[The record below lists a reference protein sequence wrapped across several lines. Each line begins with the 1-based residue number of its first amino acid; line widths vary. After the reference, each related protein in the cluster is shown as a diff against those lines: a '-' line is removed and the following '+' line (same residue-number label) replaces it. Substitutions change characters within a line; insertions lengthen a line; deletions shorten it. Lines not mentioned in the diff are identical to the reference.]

1 MPASDPGVLNDAAP
15 YAAPPVA
22 HASDAPSTGA
32 PDRVDRLS
40 RDVFGFAALRPGQRE
55 AIDALLAGRDTLAVL
70 PTGSGKS
77 AIYQI
82 AAMLIDGP
90 CVIVSP
96 LIALQRDQVAAI
108 SELGIAGVA
117 AANSHIGAG
126 ARRAAFEGLKD
137 GAVKFLFIAPEQL
150 ATPEVVRDIA
160 EAGPTLF
167 VVDEAHCVSAWGH
180 DFRPDYL
187 RLGGVMEALG
197 HPTVLA
203 LTATASPPVRD
214 ELVGRLGM
222 REPAVVVRGFDRPN
236 IWLDVETFTSE
247 EAKREALVLRA
258 AGELKPGIVYAATRK
273 RAEELTALISEIGLS
288 AGCYHAGMKAGERRQ
303 VQDAFVED
311 RLDVVVAT
319 TAFGMGIDKPNVR
332 FVLHYDVPDS
342 LDSYYQEVGRA
353 GRDGLR
359 SEAVLYYRQ
368 EDLGLRRFFAAGSVA
383 VPPLRRVAQLLEAV
397 SHGPVDLRELRTVAK
412 LSSSRLSAV
421 LGQLTHAGF
430 VRVDPTGS
438 LELLPDRPSVEVV
451 LELAQR
457 EAESRKTLDQSR
469 VDMIRAYAE
478 SQGCRGRL
486 LLSYFGEQTDTACG
500 HCDCCTAG
508 AEVEVADGPYPVNAR
523 VAHREWGAGQI
534 LRYEEDKVVVLF
546 DTVGYKTLSVRAV
559 VERGLLQA
567 G

>member
-1 MPASDPGVLNDAAP
+1 MPAVTRAAHPDSLHAVEDGPGAA
-15 YAAPPVA
+15 
-22 HASDAPSTGA
+22 G
-32 PDRVDRLS
+32 PDRVDHIA
-40 RDVFGFAALRPGQRE
+40 RDVFGFSSLRAGQRP
-55 AIDALLAGRDTLAVL
+55 AIEALLAGRDTLAVL

-82 AAMLIDGP
+82 AALLIEGP

-108 SELGIAGVA
+108 KELNGPGVA
-117 AANSHIGAG
+117 AANSHVGVA
-126 ARRAAFEGLKD
+126 ARREAFEGLKT
-137 GAVKFLFIAPEQL
+137 GAVKFLFVAPEQL

-160 EAGPTLF
+160 EARPTLF

-187 RLGGVMEALG
+187 RLGGVIEALG

-214 ELVGRLGM
+214 ELTLRLGM
-222 REPAVVVRGFDRPN
+222 NDPAVVVRGFDRPN

-273 RAEELTALISEIGLS
+273 RAEELTELISEIGLS
-288 AGCYHAGMKAGERRQ
+288 AGCYHAGMKAAERRQ

-383 VPPLRRVAQLLEAV
+383 VPPLTRVAEILEAAAEG
-397 SHGPVDLRELRTVAK
+397 HTVDLRELRTV
-412 LSSSRLSAV
+412 SRVSPSRLSAV

-438 LELLPDRPSVEVV
+438 LELLPDRPSVAEVV
-451 LELAQR
+451 KRAQA
-457 EAESRKTLDQSR
+457 EAEVRKTLDQSR

-486 LLSYFGEQTDTACG
+486 LLSYFGEQNDDQCG
-500 HCDCCTAG
+500 HCDRCTAG
-508 AEVEVADGPYPVNAR
+508 VEVAVAEGPYPVNAR
-523 VAHREWGAGQI
+523 VAHAEWGSGQI

-546 DTVGYKTLSVRAV
+546 DTVGYKTLSVPAV
-559 VERGLLQA
+559 IERGLLQA

>member
-1 MPASDPGVLNDAAP
+1 MPALDPGV
-15 YAAPPVA
+15 VA
-22 HASDAPSTGA
+22 V
-32 PDRVDRLS
+32 PDDTAELTYDDPVDRLAGE
-40 RDVFGFAALRPGQRE
+40 VFGFTTLRPGQRE
-55 AIDALLAGRDTLAVL
+55 AIDALRSGRDTLAVL

-82 AAMLIDGP
+82 AAMLVDGP
-90 CVIVSP
+90 CVVVSP

-108 SELGIAGVA
+108 RELNGPGVA
-117 AANSHIGAG
+117 AANSHVGVT
-126 ARRAAFEGLKD
+126 ARRDAFAGLKD
-137 GAVKFLFIAPEQL
+137 GRVKFLFVAPEQL
-150 ATPEVVRDIA
+150 ATPEVVRDISA
-160 EAGPTLF
+160 AQPTLF

-187 RLGGVMEALG
+187 RLGGVIEALG
-197 HPTVLA
+197 HPLVLA

-222 REPAVVVRGFDRPN
+222 RDPAVVVRGFDRPN

-273 RAEELTALISEIGLS
+273 RAEELTQLISEIGLH

-303 VQDAFVED
+303 VQDDFVSD

-368 EDLGLRRFFAAGSVA
+368 EDLGLRRFFAAGAVA
-383 VPPLRRVAQLLEAV
+383 VAPLRRVAELLEAADART
-397 SHGPVDLRELRTVAK
+397 VDLRELRTVAR

-430 VRVDPTGS
+430 VRVDPAGS
-438 LELLPDRPSVEVV
+438 LELLPDRPSVERV
-451 LELAQR
+451 LEMAAA
-457 EAESRKTLDQSR
+457 EAETRKTLDQSR
-469 VDMIRAYAE
+469 VDMIRSYAE
-478 SQGCRGRL
+478 SHGCRGRL
-486 LLSYFGEQTDTACG
+486 LLSYFGEQVAAPCG
-500 HCDCCTAG
+500 HCDRCTAG
-508 AEVEVADGPYPVNAR
+508 VDVEASDGPFPLNTR
-523 VAHREWGAGQI
+523 VQHAGWGAGQI
-534 LRYEEDKVVVLF
+534 LRYEDDKVVVLF
-546 DTVGYKTLSVRAV
+546 DSVGYKTLSVRAV
-559 VERGLLQA
+559 VERGLLHV
-567 G
+567 

>member
-1 MPASDPGVLNDAAP
+1 MPAAASGAVTAAAP
-15 YAAPPVA
+15 SGVPK
-22 HASDAPSTGA
+22 DARA
-32 PDRVDRLS
+32 VVDVRDRVDRLA
-40 RDVFGFAALRPGQRE
+40 RDVFGFAALRPGQRP
-55 AIDALLAGRDTLAVL
+55 AIEALLSGRDTLAVL

-82 AAMLIDGP
+82 AAMLIEGP

-108 SELGIAGVA
+108 RELKIAGVA
-117 AANSHIGAG
+117 AANSHVGIT
-126 ARRAAFEGLKD
+126 ARREAFEGLKT
-137 GAVKFLFIAPEQL
+137 GAVKFLFVAPEQL

-160 EAGPTLF
+160 QAGPTLF

-187 RLGGVMEALG
+187 RLGSVVEALG

-214 ELVGRLGM
+214 ELVARLGM
-222 REPAVVVRGFDRPN
+222 RDAAVVVRGFDRPN

-273 RAEELTALISEIGLS
+273 RAEELADLIAEIGLS
-288 AGCYHAGMKAGERRQ
+288 AACYHAGMKAGERRQ

-368 EDLGLRRFFAAGSVA
+368 EDLGLRRFFAANAVA
-383 VPPLRRVAQLLEAV
+383 VTPLTRVARLLEAV
-397 SHGPVDLRELRTVAK
+397 SDGPVETAELRSVAK

-438 LELLPDRPSVEVV
+438 LELLPDRPSVEDVV
-451 LELAQR
+451 RLALR
-457 EAESRKTLDQSR
+457 ESEVRKTLDQSR
-469 VDMIRAYAE
+469 VDMIRSYAE
-478 SQGCRGRL
+478 SQACRGRL
-486 LLSYFGEQTDTACG
+486 LLSYFGEQTTEACG
-500 HCDCCTAG
+500 HCDRCTAG
-508 AEVEVADGPYPVNAR
+508 VAFEISEGPFPVNAR
-523 VAHREWGAGQI
+523 VTHTEWGSGQI
-534 LRYEEDKVVVLF
+534 LRYEDDKVVVLF
-546 DTVGYKTLSVRAV
+546 DAVGYKTLSVRAV
-559 VERGLLQA
+559 VERNILRA

>member
-1 MPASDPGVLNDAAP
+1 VPDTPAS
-15 YAAPPVA
+15 APPSRA
-22 HASDAPSTGA
+22 D
-32 PDRVDRLS
+32 VDRLAAE
-40 RDVFGFAALRPGQRE
+40 VFGFTALRPGQRS
-55 AIDALLAGRDTLAVL
+55 ALDAVLAGRDTLAVL

-82 AAMLIDGP
+82 AALLLDGP
-90 CVIVSP
+90 TVVVSP

-108 SELGIAGVA
+108 RELDVAGVA
-117 AANSHIGAG
+117 AANSHVGVV
-126 ARRAAFEGLKD
+126 ARRNAFAGLID
-137 GAVKFLFIAPEQL
+137 GTVEFLFVAPEQL

-160 EAGPTLF
+160 AAKPSLF

-187 RLGGVMEALG
+187 RLGGVIEALG

-214 ELVGRLGM
+214 ELVSRLGM
-222 REPAVVVRGFDRPN
+222 RDPAVVVRGFDRPN

-273 RAEELTALISEIGLS
+273 RAESLAEAISEIGLS
-288 AGCYHAGMKAGERRQ
+288 AGAYHAGMKASERRE

-368 EDLGLRRFFAAGSVA
+368 EDLGLRRFFAAGTVA
-383 VPPLRRVAQLLEAV
+383 VDPLTRVARLLEAAAD
-397 SHGPVDLRELRTVAK
+397 GPVDLRELRTVARVAT
-412 LSSSRLSAV
+412 SRLSAV

-438 LELLPDRPSVEVV
+438 LELLPDRPSVEEVV
-451 LELAQR
+451 AMALR
-457 EAESRKTLDQSR
+457 EADTRKTLDQSR

-478 SQGCRGRL
+478 SAGCRGRL
-486 LLSYFGEQTDTACG
+486 LLSYFGEQSGDACG
-500 HCDCCTAG
+500 HCDRCTAG
-508 AEVEVADGPYPVNAR
+508 VSVEVTEGPFALNSR
-523 VAHREWGAGQI
+523 VAHAEWGDGQV
-534 LRYEEDKVVVLF
+534 LRYEDDKVVVLF
-546 DTVGYKTLSVRAV
+546 DSVGYKTLSVRAV

>member
-1 MPASDPGVLNDAAP
+1 VPASRLP
-15 YAAPPVA
+15 
-22 HASDAPSTGA
+22 SD
-32 PDRVDRLS
+32 VDDLVRE
-40 RDVFGFAALRPGQRE
+40 VFGFPSLRPGQRS
-55 AIDALLAGRDTLAVL
+55 AIESVLAGRDTLAVL

-77 AIYQI
+77 AIYQV
-82 AAMLIDGP
+82 AGLLTDGP
-90 CVIVSP
+90 TVIVSP

-108 SELGIAGVA
+108 RELGVAGVA
-117 AANSHIGAG
+117 AANSHVGVV
-126 ARRAAFEGLKD
+126 ARREAFGGLID
-137 GAVKFLFIAPEQL
+137 GTVEFLFVAPEQL

-160 EAGPTLF
+160 AAKPSLF

-187 RLGGVMEALG
+187 RLGGVIEALG

-203 LTATASPPVRD
+203 LTATASPPVRE

-222 REPAVVVRGFDRPN
+222 NDPAVVVRGFDRPN

-247 EAKREALVLRA
+247 EAKREALILRA

-273 RAEELTALISEIGLS
+273 RAEELAAAIAEIGLT
-288 AGCYHAGMKAGERRQ
+288 AGAYHAGMNATQRRQ

-383 VPPLRRVAQLLEAV
+383 VDPLTRVARLLEAV
-397 SHGPVDLRELRTVAK
+397 DHGPIDLGELRKVAR

-421 LGQLTHAGF
+421 LGQLTHGGF

-438 LELLPDRPSVEVV
+438 LELLPDRPTVEEVV
-451 LELAQR
+451 AAAER
-457 EAESRKTLDQSR
+457 EAETRKTLDQSR

-478 SQGCRGRL
+478 SAGCRGRL
-486 LLSYFGEQTDTACG
+486 LLSYFGEQTDESCG
-500 HCDCCTAG
+500 HCDRCTAG
-508 AEVEVADGPYPVNAR
+508 VDVDVFSGPYPVNTR
-523 VAHREWGAGQI
+523 VAHAEWGSGQV

-559 VERGLLQA
+559 VERNLLQA
-567 G
+567 C

>member
-1 MPASDPGVLNDAAP
+1 VPAAAEPSIALPPLTRAPLPGD
-15 YAAPPVA
+15 
-22 HASDAPSTGA
+22 
-32 PDRVDRLS
+32 VDELARQ
-40 RDVFGFAALRPGQRE
+40 VFGFGSLRPGQRPAIE
-55 AIDALLAGRDTLAVL
+55 AVLAGRDTLAVL

-82 AAMLIDGP
+82 AALLLDGP
-90 CVIVSP
+90 TVVVSP

-108 SELGIAGVA
+108 RELDVAGVA
-117 AANSHIGAG
+117 AANSHVSAG
-126 ARRAAFEGLKD
+126 ARRAAFEGLIA
-137 GAVKFLFIAPEQL
+137 GSVEFLFVAPEQL

-160 EAGPTLF
+160 AAKPSLF

-187 RLGGVMEALG
+187 RLGGVIEALG

-214 ELVGRLGM
+214 ELVARLGM
-222 REPAVVVRGFDRPN
+222 SDPAVVVRGFDRPN
-236 IWLDVETFTSE
+236 VWLDVETFTSE

-258 AGELKPGIVYAATRK
+258 AGELKPGIVYAATRR
-273 RAEELTALISEIGLS
+273 RAEELTAAIAEIGLS
-288 AGCYHAGMKAGERRQ
+288 AGCYHAGMKAAERRE
-303 VQDAFVED
+303 VQDGFLDD

-359 SEAVLYYRQ
+359 SEAVLFYRQ
-368 EDLGLRRFFAAGSVA
+368 EDLGLRRFFAAGTVA
-383 VPPLRRVAQLLEAV
+383 VDPLTRVARLLDAV
-397 SHGPVDLRELRTVAK
+397 ADGPVDLRELRTATR
-412 LSSSRLSAV
+412 LATSRLSAV

-438 LELLPDRPSVEVV
+438 LELLPDRPSIDEVV
-451 LELAQR
+451 AMAQR
-457 EAESRKTLDQSR
+457 EAETRKTLDQSR

-486 LLSYFGEQTDTACG
+486 LLSYFGEQSDNACG
-500 HCDCCTAG
+500 HCDRCTAG
-508 AEVEVADGPYPVNAR
+508 VVVATSDGPFAVNAR
-523 VAHREWGAGQI
+523 VAHATWGSGQV
-534 LRYEEDKVVVLF
+534 LRYEDDKVVVLF
-546 DTVGYKTLSVRAV
+546 DSVGYKTLSVAAV
-559 VERGLLQA
+559 VQRGLLETA
-567 G
+567 

>member
-1 MPASDPGVLNDAAP
+1 MPAAAAGALTTAAP
-15 YAAPPVA
+15 SGVPSV
-22 HASDAPSTGA
+22 DAPLDA
-32 PDRVDRLS
+32 VDRLA
-40 RDVFGFAALRPGQRE
+40 RGVFRFAELRPGQRP
-55 AIDALLAGRDTLAVL
+55 AIDAILAGRDTLAVL

-82 AAMLIDGP
+82 AAMLLDGP
-90 CVIVSP
+90 CVVVSP

-108 SELGIAGVA
+108 RELELAGVA
-117 AANSHIGAG
+117 AANSHVGIT
-126 ARRAAFEGLKD
+126 ARRDAFEGLKD
-137 GAVKFLFIAPEQL
+137 GRVKFLFVAPEQL

-160 EAGPTLF
+160 IAKPTLF

-187 RLGGVMEALG
+187 RLGGVIEALG

-214 ELVGRLGM
+214 ELVSRLGM
-222 REPAVVVRGFDRPN
+222 HDPAVVVRGFDRPN
-236 IWLDVETFTSE
+236 IWLDVENFTSE

-273 RAEELTALISEIGLS
+273 RAEELTQLIAEIGLS
-288 AGCYHAGMKAGERRQ
+288 AGCYHAGMKAAERRK
-303 VQDAFVED
+303 VQDAFVQD

-342 LDSYYQEVGRA
+342 LDSYYQEIGRA

-368 EDLGLRRFFAAGSVA
+368 EDLGLRRFFAANAVA
-383 VPPLRRVAQLLEAV
+383 VGPLTRVARLLEAAAD
-397 SHGPVDLRELRTVAK
+397 GPVELAELRTVSR
-412 LSSSRLSAV
+412 LSASRLSAV

-438 LELLPDRPSVEVV
+438 LELLPDHPTVDEVV
-451 LELAQR
+451 EFAQR
-457 EAESRKTLDQSR
+457 EAEMRKTLDQSR
-469 VDMIRAYAE
+469 VDMIRSYAE
-478 SQGCRGRL
+478 SHACRGRL
-486 LLSYFGEQTDTACG
+486 LLSYFGEQTSEACG
-500 HCDCCTAG
+500 HCDRCTAG
-508 AEVEVADGPYPVNAR
+508 VAVAITEGPFPVNTR
-523 VAHREWGAGQI
+523 VAHREWGTGQI
-534 LRYEEDKVVVLF
+534 LRYEDDKVVVLF
-546 DTVGYKTLSVRAV
+546 DAVGYKTLSVRAV
-559 VERGLLQA
+559 VERNLLQA

>member
-1 MPASDPGVLNDAAP
+1 VPATAP
-15 YAAPPVA
+15 AVRDVDSVA
-22 HASDAPSTGA
+22 
-32 PDRVDRLS
+32 
-40 RDVFGFAALRPGQRE
+40 RDVFGFDALRPGQRS
-55 AIDALLAGRDTLAVL
+55 AIDAVVSGRDTLAVL

-82 AAMLIDGP
+82 AAMLIEGP
-90 CVIVSP
+90 CVVVSP
-96 LIALQRDQVAAI
+96 LIALQRDQVAA
-108 SELGIAGVA
+108 LRQLPVGGVA
-117 AANSHIGAG
+117 AANSHTGVV
-126 ARRAAFEGLKD
+126 ARREAFAGLID
-137 GAVKFLFIAPEQL
+137 GSVKFLFVAPEQL

-160 EAGPTLF
+160 AAGPTLF

-187 RLGGVMEALG
+187 RLGGVIEALG

-214 ELVGRLGM
+214 ELTDRLGM
-222 REPAVVVRGFDRPN
+222 KDPAVVVRGFDRPN
-236 IWLDVETFTSE
+236 IWLDVETFTSD
-247 EAKREALVLRA
+247 EAKREALILRA

-273 RAEELTALISEIGLS
+273 RAEELAEAISEIGLS
-288 AGCYHAGMKAGERRQ
+288 AGCYHAGMKAADRRR

-368 EDLGLRRFFAAGSVA
+368 EDLGLRRFFAAGAVA
-383 VPPLRRVAQLLEAV
+383 VEPLTRVANLLEAASSDGAALRVDLTELRRVGRV
-397 SHGPVDLRELRTVAK
+397 
-412 LSSSRLSAV
+412 SSSRLSAI

-438 LELLPDRPSVEVV
+438 LELLPDRPSVECVV
-451 LELAQR
+451 ELALR
-457 EAESRKTLDQSR
+457 EADMRKTLDQSR

-486 LLSYFGEQTDTACG
+486 LLSYFGEQSDDACG
-500 HCDCCTAG
+500 HCDRCTAG
-508 AEVEVADGPYPVNAR
+508 VDVEAFDGPFAVNSR
-523 VAHREWGAGQI
+523 VAHADWGHGQV
-534 LRYEEDKVVVLF
+534 LRYEEDKVVILF
-546 DTVGYKTLSVRAV
+546 DTVGYKTLSVRAI
-559 VERGLLQA
+559 VERNLLEA
-567 G
+567 C

>member
-1 MPASDPGVLNDAAP
+1 VPATAP
-15 YAAPPVA
+15 AVRDLDSVA
-22 HASDAPSTGA
+22 
-32 PDRVDRLS
+32 
-40 RDVFGFAALRPGQRE
+40 RDVFGFDALRPGQRS
-55 AIDALLAGRDTLAVL
+55 AIDAVLAGRDTLAVL

-82 AAMLIDGP
+82 AATMLDGP
-90 CVIVSP
+90 CVVVSP
-96 LIALQRDQVAAI
+96 LIALQRDQVAAL
-108 SELGIAGVA
+108 SERPVGGVA
-117 AANSHIGAG
+117 AANSHTGVV
-126 ARRAAFEGLKD
+126 ARREAFAGLID
-137 GAVKFLFIAPEQL
+137 GSVKFLFIAPEQL

-160 EAGPTLF
+160 TAKPTLF

-187 RLGGVMEALG
+187 RLGGVIEALG

-214 ELVGRLGM
+214 ELTVRLGM
-222 REPAVVVRGFDRPN
+222 RDPAVVVRGFDRPN
-236 IWLDVETFTSE
+236 IWLDVETFTSD
-247 EAKREALVLRA
+247 EAKREALILRA

-273 RAEELTALISEIGLS
+273 RAEELAQAISEIGLS
-288 AGCYHAGMKAGERRQ
+288 AGCYHAGMKAAERRE

-383 VPPLRRVAQLLEAV
+383 VEPLTRVARLLEAA
-397 SHGPVDLRELRTVAK
+397 SGESGERLRVDLTELRKVGRV
-412 LSSSRLSAV
+412 SSSRLSAI

-438 LELLPDRPSVEVV
+438 LDLLPDRPTVEEVV
-451 LELAQR
+451 ASALR
-457 EAESRKTLDQSR
+457 EADMRKQLDSSR

-486 LLSYFGEQTDTACG
+486 LLSYFGEQTQESCG
-500 HCDCCTAG
+500 HCDRCTAG
-508 AEVEVADGPYPVNAR
+508 VDVESFEGPFPVNAR
-523 VAHREWGAGQI
+523 VAHAGWGHGQV
-534 LRYEEDKVVVLF
+534 LRYEEDKVVILF
-546 DTVGYKTLSVRAV
+546 DTVGYKTLSVRAI
-559 VERGLLQA
+559 VERNLLQA
-567 G
+567 C

>member
-1 MPASDPGVLNDAAP
+1 MPATTLPDLAQV
-15 YAAPPVA
+15 
-22 HASDAPSTGA
+22 
-32 PDRVDRLS
+32 DRVAA
-40 RDVFGFAALRPGQRE
+40 DVFGFDSLRPGQRQ
-55 AIDALLAGRDTLAVL
+55 AIDAVVSGRDTLAVL

-82 AAMLIDGP
+82 AAMLLEGA
-90 CVIVSP
+90 CVVVSP
-96 LIALQRDQVAAI
+96 LIALQRDQVA
-108 SELGIAGVA
+108 SLRELPVGGVA
-117 AANSHIGAG
+117 AANSHTGVV
-126 ARRAAFEGLKD
+126 ARREAFQGLID
-137 GAVKFLFIAPEQL
+137 GSVKFLFVAPEQL

-160 EAGPTLF
+160 LARPSLF

-187 RLGGVMEALG
+187 RLGGVIEALG

-222 REPAVVVRGFDRPN
+222 RDPAVVVRGFDRPN
-236 IWLDVETFTSE
+236 IWLDVETFTSD
-247 EAKREALVLRA
+247 EAKREALILRA

-273 RAEELTALISEIGLS
+273 RAEELAEAISEIGLS
-288 AGCYHAGMKAGERRQ
+288 AGCYHAGMKAAERRR
-303 VQDAFVED
+303 VQDDFVED

-383 VPPLRRVAQLLEAV
+383 VEPLTRVARLLEAA
-397 SHGPVDLRELRTVAK
+397 SGNELANLRVDLTELRKVGRV
-412 LSSSRLSAV
+412 SSSRLSAI

-438 LELLPDRPSVEVV
+438 LELLPDRPTVDEVV
-451 LELAQR
+451 AHAQR
-457 EAESRKTLDQSR
+457 EAETRKTLDQSR

-486 LLSYFGEQTDTACG
+486 LLSYFGEQSDDACG
-500 HCDCCTAG
+500 HCDRCTAG
-508 AEVEVADGPYPVNAR
+508 VEVETSDGPYPVNTR
-523 VAHREWGAGQI
+523 VAHAEWGSGQV
-534 LRYEEDKVVVLF
+534 LRYEEDKVVILF
-546 DTVGYKTLSVRAV
+546 DTVGYKTLSVPAI
-559 VERGLLQA
+559 VERGLLKA
-567 G
+567 C

>member
-1 MPASDPGVLNDAAP
+1 MPATAP
-15 YAAPPVA
+15 AVRDVDSVA
-22 HASDAPSTGA
+22 
-32 PDRVDRLS
+32 
-40 RDVFGFAALRPGQRE
+40 RDVFGFDALRPGQRS
-55 AIDALLAGRDTLAVL
+55 AIDAVLNGRDTLAVL

-82 AAMLIDGP
+82 AATLVDGP
-90 CVIVSP
+90 CVVVSP
-96 LIALQRDQVAAI
+96 LIALQRDQVAALRQI
-108 SELGIAGVA
+108 PVGGVA
-117 AANSHIGAG
+117 AANSHTGVV
-126 ARRAAFEGLKD
+126 ARREAFAGLID
-137 GAVKFLFIAPEQL
+137 GSVKFLFIAPEQL

-160 EAGPTLF
+160 TAGPTLF

-187 RLGGVMEALG
+187 RLGGVIEALG

-214 ELVGRLGM
+214 ELVLRLGM
-222 REPAVVVRGFDRPN
+222 RDPAVVVRGFDRPN
-236 IWLDVETFTSE
+236 IWLDVETFTSD
-247 EAKREALVLRA
+247 EAKREALILRA

-273 RAEELTALISEIGLS
+273 RAEELAEAISEIGLS
-288 AGCYHAGMKAGERRQ
+288 AGCYHAGMKAAERRQ
-303 VQDAFVED
+303 VQDAFLDD

-383 VPPLRRVAQLLEAV
+383 VEPLTRVARLLEAAAAGD
-397 SHGPVDLRELRTVAK
+397 SEVDLRVDLVELRKVGRV
-412 LSSSRLSAV
+412 SSSRLSAI

-438 LELLPDRPSVEVV
+438 LELLPDRPSVDEVV
-451 LELAQR
+451 ASALR
-457 EAESRKTLDQSR
+457 EAEVRKTLDQSR

-486 LLSYFGEQTDTACG
+486 LLSYFGEQSQDACG
-500 HCDCCTAG
+500 HCDRCTAG
-508 AEVEVADGPYPVNAR
+508 VDVEAFDGPFAVNAR
-523 VAHREWGAGQI
+523 VAHAEWGNGQV
-534 LRYEEDKVVVLF
+534 LRYEEDKVVILF
-546 DTVGYKTLSVRAV
+546 DTVGYKTLSVRAI
-559 VERGLLQA
+559 VERNLLKA
-567 G
+567 C

>member
-1 MPASDPGVLNDAAP
+1 VSAIASVDL
-15 YAAPPVA
+15 
-22 HASDAPSTGA
+22 SE
-32 PDRVDRLS
+32 VDRLV
-40 RDVFGFAALRPGQRE
+40 RDVFGFETLRPGQRP
-55 AIDALLAGRDTLAVL
+55 AIDAVLSGRDTLAVL

-77 AIYQI
+77 AIYQV
-82 AAMLIDGP
+82 AGLLVDGP
-90 CVIVSP
+90 VVVVSP
-96 LIALQRDQVAAI
+96 LIALQRDQVAALR
-108 SELGIAGVA
+108 ERGVEGVA
-117 AANSHIGAG
+117 AVNSHTGVVKRRDYFAG
-126 ARRAAFEGLKD
+126 LARGD
-137 GAVKFLFIAPEQL
+137 VKFLYVAPEQL

-160 EAGPTLF
+160 AAKPGLF

-187 RLGGVMEALG
+187 RLGSVIEALG

-214 ELVGRLGM
+214 ELAVRLGM
-222 REPAVVVRGFDRPN
+222 RDPAVVVRGFDRPN

-273 RAEELTALISEIGLS
+273 RAEELAEAISEFGLD
-288 AGCYHAGMKAGERRQ
+288 AACYHAGMKAAERRH
-303 VQDAFVED
+303 VQDAFLGD

-353 GRDGLR
+353 GRDGQR

-368 EDLGLRRFFAAGSVA
+368 EDLGLRRFFAAGTVA
-383 VPPLRRVAQLLEAV
+383 VAPLTRVAQLLEAAAGD
-397 SHGPVDLRELRTVAK
+397 GPVSTEELRHVSK

-421 LGQLTHAGF
+421 LGQLTHGGF
-430 VRVDPTGS
+430 IRVDPTGS
-438 LELLPDRPSVEVV
+438 LELLPDRPTVDCVV
-451 LELAQR
+451 AAALR
-457 EAESRKTLDQSR
+457 EADVRRTLDQSR

-486 LLSYFGEQTDTACG
+486 LLSYFGEQAERNCG
-500 HCDCCTAG
+500 HCDRCTEG
-508 AEVEVADGPYPVNAR
+508 VEVDMSDGPFAVNSR
-523 VAHREWGAGQI
+523 VAHPEWGSGQV

-546 DTVGYKTLSVRAV
+546 DTVGYKTLSVSAV
-559 VERGLLQA
+559 VERGLLRA

>member
-1 MPASDPGVLNDAAP
+1 MPAAPGALRAAAP
-15 YAAPPVA
+15 SVDPA
-22 HASDAPSTGA
+22 DAGVFDLRDP
-32 PDRVDRLS
+32 VDRLAHE
-40 RDVFGFAALRPGQRE
+40 VFGFGSLRPGQRPAVE
-55 AIDALLAGRDTLAVL
+55 ALLTGRDTLAVL

-82 AAMLIDGP
+82 AAMLVDGP

-108 SELGIAGVA
+108 QELNGPGVA
-117 AANSHIGAG
+117 AANSHVGIT
-126 ARRAAFEGLKD
+126 ARREAFEGLKT
-137 GAVKFLFIAPEQL
+137 GAVKFLFVAPEQL

-160 EAGPTLF
+160 EAKPTLF

-187 RLGGVMEALG
+187 RLGGVIEALG

-214 ELVGRLGM
+214 ELVSRLGM
-222 REPAVVVRGFDRPN
+222 RDAAVVVRGFDRPN

-273 RAEELTALISEIGLS
+273 RAEELTALIGEIGLT
-288 AGCYHAGMKAGERRQ
+288 AGCYHAGMKAAERRR
-303 VQDAFVED
+303 VQDAFVDD

-368 EDLGLRRFFAAGSVA
+368 EDLGLRRFFAAGTVA
-383 VPPLRRVAQLLEAV
+383 VGPLTRVARLLEAAAP
-397 SHGPVDLRELRTVAK
+397 HGAVDLGELRSVSK

-438 LELLPDRPSVEVV
+438 LELLPDHPTVEEVV
-451 LELAQR
+451 QRAQR
-457 EAESRKTLDQSR
+457 EAEMRKTLDSSR
-469 VDMIRAYAE
+469 VDMIRSYAE

-486 LLSYFGEQTDTACG
+486 LLSYFGEQTSEQCG
-500 HCDCCTAG
+500 HCDRCTAG
-508 AEVEVADGPYPVNAR
+508 VAVEVSEGPFPVNAR
-523 VAHREWGAGQI
+523 VAHAEWGSGQI

-546 DTVGYKTLSVRAV
+546 DAVGYKTLSVRTV
-559 VERGLLQA
+559 VERNLLQA

>member
-1 MPASDPGVLNDAAP
+1 MTSDAAP
-15 YAAPPVA
+15 AVR
-22 HASDAPSTGA
+22 
-32 PDRVDRLS
+32 DRVDRLAKE
-40 RDVFGFAALRPGQRE
+40 VFGFEDLRPGQRP
-55 AIDALLAGRDTLAVL
+55 AIESLLSGRDTLAVL

-82 AAMLIDGP
+82 AAMLVDGP

-108 SELGIAGVA
+108 RELDVAGVA
-117 AANSHIGAG
+117 AANSHVGIT
-126 ARRAAFEGLKD
+126 ARREAFEGLKN
-137 GAVKFLFIAPEQL
+137 GKVKFLFVAPEQL

-160 EAGPTLF
+160 EAKPALF

-187 RLGGVMEALG
+187 RLGGVIEALG
-197 HPTVLA
+197 HPLVLA

-214 ELVGRLGM
+214 ELVSRLGM
-222 REPAVVVRGFDRPN
+222 RDAAVVVRGFDRPN
-236 IWLDVETFTSE
+236 IWLDVETFISE

-273 RAEELTALISEIGLS
+273 RAEELTQLISEIGLS
-288 AGCYHAGMKAGERRQ
+288 AGCYHAGMKASERRQ
-303 VQDAFVED
+303 VQDAFVDD
-311 RLDVVVAT
+311 RLDVVIAT

-368 EDLGLRRFFAAGSVA
+368 EDLGLRRFFAANSVA
-383 VPPLRRVAQLLEAV
+383 VGPLTRVAQLLEAAAPNGAV
-397 SHGPVDLRELRTVAK
+397 ELAELRSVAK
-412 LSSSRLSAV
+412 LSTSRLSAV

-438 LELLPDRPSVEVV
+438 LEVLPDHPTVEEV
-451 LELAQR
+451 LESAQR
-457 EAESRKTLDQSR
+457 EAETRKTLDQSR
-469 VDMIRAYAE
+469 VDMIRSYAE
-478 SQGCRGRL
+478 SQACRGRL
-486 LLSYFGEQTDTACG
+486 LLSYFGEQTPDACG
-500 HCDCCTAG
+500 HCDRCTAG
-508 AEVEVADGPYPVNAR
+508 VEVAISEGPFPVNTR
-523 VAHREWGAGQI
+523 VAHAEWGSGQI

-546 DTVGYKTLSVRAV
+546 DAVGYKTLSVPAV

>member
-1 MPASDPGVLNDAAP
+1 VPDTPASAAP
-15 YAAPPVA
+15 SRA
-22 HASDAPSTGA
+22 D
-32 PDRVDRLS
+32 VDRLAAE
-40 RDVFGFAALRPGQRE
+40 VFGFTALRPGQRS
-55 AIDALLAGRDTLAVL
+55 ALDAVLAGRDTLAVL

-82 AAMLIDGP
+82 AALLLDGP
-90 CVIVSP
+90 TVVVSP

-108 SELGIAGVA
+108 RELDVAGVA
-117 AANSHIGAG
+117 AANSHVGVV
-126 ARRAAFEGLKD
+126 ARRNAFAGLID
-137 GAVKFLFIAPEQL
+137 GTVEFLFVAPEQL

-160 EAGPTLF
+160 AAKPSLF

-187 RLGGVMEALG
+187 RLGGVIEALG

-214 ELVGRLGM
+214 ELVSRLGM
-222 REPAVVVRGFDRPN
+222 RDPAVVVRGFDRPN
-236 IWLDVETFTSE
+236 IWLDVEVFTSE

-273 RAEELTALISEIGLS
+273 RAESLAEAISEIGLT
-288 AGCYHAGMKAGERRQ
+288 AGAYHAGMKASERRE

-368 EDLGLRRFFAAGSVA
+368 EDLGLRRFFAAGTVA
-383 VPPLRRVAQLLEAV
+383 VDPLTRVARLLEAAAD
-397 SHGPVDLRELRTVAK
+397 GPVDLRELRTVARVAT
-412 LSSSRLSAV
+412 SRLSAV

-438 LELLPDRPSVEVV
+438 LELLPDRPSVEEVV
-451 LELAQR
+451 AMALR
-457 EAESRKTLDQSR
+457 EADTRKTLDQSR

-478 SQGCRGRL
+478 SAGCRGRL
-486 LLSYFGEQTDTACG
+486 LLSYFGEQSGDACG
-500 HCDCCTAG
+500 HCDRCSAG
-508 AEVEVADGPYPVNAR
+508 VSVEVTEGPFALNSR
-523 VAHREWGAGQI
+523 VAHAEWGDGQV
-534 LRYEEDKVVVLF
+534 LRYEDDKVVVLF
-546 DTVGYKTLSVRAV
+546 DSVGYKTLSVRAV
-559 VERGLLQA
+559 IERGLLQA

>member
-1 MPASDPGVLNDAAP
+1 VSVTVPAPA
-15 YAAPPVA
+15 AAPPSRADV
-22 HASDAPSTGA
+22 
-32 PDRVDRLS
+32 DRVAAE
-40 RDVFGFAALRPGQRE
+40 VFGFTALRPGQRT
-55 AIDALLAGRDTLAVL
+55 AIDAVLAGRDTLAVL

-77 AIYQI
+77 AIYQL
-82 AAMLIDGP
+82 AALLLDGP
-90 CVIVSP
+90 TVVVSP

-108 SELGIAGVA
+108 RELDVAGVA
-117 AANSHIGAG
+117 AANSHVGVV
-126 ARRAAFEGLKD
+126 ARRNAFAGLID
-137 GAVKFLFIAPEQL
+137 GTVEFLFVAPEQL

-160 EAGPTLF
+160 AAKPSLF

-187 RLGGVMEALG
+187 RLGGVIEALG

-214 ELVGRLGM
+214 ELVSRLGM
-222 REPAVVVRGFDRPN
+222 RDPAVVVRGFDRPN

-273 RAEELTALISEIGLS
+273 RAESLAEAISEIGLS
-288 AGCYHAGMKAGERRQ
+288 AGAYHAGMKASERRR

-368 EDLGLRRFFAAGSVA
+368 EDLGLRRFFAAGTVA
-383 VPPLRRVAQLLEAV
+383 VDPLTRVARLLEAAAD
-397 SHGPVDLRELRTVAK
+397 GPVDLRELRTVARVAT
-412 LSSSRLSAV
+412 SRLSAV

-438 LELLPDRPSVEVV
+438 LELLPDRPSVDEVV
-451 LELAQR
+451 AMALR
-457 EAESRKTLDQSR
+457 EAETRKTLDQSR

-478 SQGCRGRL
+478 SAGCRGRL
-486 LLSYFGEQTDTACG
+486 LLSYFGEQSDGACG
-500 HCDCCTAG
+500 HCDRCSAG
-508 AEVEVADGPYPVNAR
+508 VSVEVTEGPFAPNSR
-523 VAHREWGAGQI
+523 VAHAEWGTGQV
-534 LRYEEDKVVVLF
+534 LRYEDDKVVVLF

-559 VERGLLQA
+559 VERGLLRA

>member
-1 MPASDPGVLNDAAP
+1 MPATAP
-15 YAAPPVA
+15 AVRDVDSVA
-22 HASDAPSTGA
+22 
-32 PDRVDRLS
+32 
-40 RDVFGFAALRPGQRE
+40 RDVFGFDALRPGQRS
-55 AIDALLAGRDTLAVL
+55 AIDAVVSGRDTLAVL

-82 AAMLIDGP
+82 AAMLIEGP
-90 CVIVSP
+90 CVVVSP
-96 LIALQRDQVAAI
+96 LIALQRDQVAA
-108 SELGIAGVA
+108 LRQLPVGGVA
-117 AANSHIGAG
+117 AANSHTGVV
-126 ARRAAFEGLKD
+126 ARREAFAGLID
-137 GAVKFLFIAPEQL
+137 GSVKFLFVAPEQL

-160 EAGPTLF
+160 AAGPTLF

-187 RLGGVMEALG
+187 RLGGVIEALG

-214 ELVGRLGM
+214 ELTDRLGM
-222 REPAVVVRGFDRPN
+222 KDPAVVVRGFDRPN
-236 IWLDVETFTSE
+236 IWLDVETFTSD
-247 EAKREALVLRA
+247 EAKREALILRA

-273 RAEELTALISEIGLS
+273 RAEELAEAISEIGLS
-288 AGCYHAGMKAGERRQ
+288 AGCYHAGMKAADRRR

-368 EDLGLRRFFAAGSVA
+368 EDLGLRRFFAAGAVA
-383 VPPLRRVAQLLEAV
+383 VEPLTRVANLLEAASSDGAALRVDLTELRRVGRV
-397 SHGPVDLRELRTVAK
+397 
-412 LSSSRLSAV
+412 SSSRLSAI

-438 LELLPDRPSVEVV
+438 LELLPDRPSVECVV
-451 LELAQR
+451 ELALR
-457 EAESRKTLDQSR
+457 EADMRKTLDQSR

-486 LLSYFGEQTDTACG
+486 LLSYFGEQSDDACG
-500 HCDCCTAG
+500 HCDRCTAG
-508 AEVEVADGPYPVNAR
+508 VDVEAFDGPFAVNSR
-523 VAHREWGAGQI
+523 VAHADWGHGQV
-534 LRYEEDKVVVLF
+534 LRYEEDKVVILF
-546 DTVGYKTLSVRAV
+546 DTVGYKTLSVRAI
-559 VERGLLQA
+559 VERNLLEA
-567 G
+567 C

>member
-1 MPASDPGVLNDAAP
+1 VPTD
-15 YAAPPVA
+15 
-22 HASDAPSTGA
+22 
-32 PDRVDRLS
+32 VDRLA
-40 RDVFGFAALRPGQRE
+40 RDVFGFAALRPGQRP
-55 AIDALLAGRDTLAVL
+55 ALDAVLAGRDTLAVL

-82 AAMLIDGP
+82 AALLLDGP
-90 CVIVSP
+90 TVVVSP
-96 LIALQRDQVAAI
+96 LIALQYDQVAAI
-108 SELGIAGVA
+108 RELDVAGVA
-117 AANSHIGAG
+117 AANSHVGAV
-126 ARRAAFEGLKD
+126 ARRAAFSGLID
-137 GAVKFLFIAPEQL
+137 GSVEFLFVAPEQL

-160 EAGPTLF
+160 AAKPSLF

-187 RLGGVMEALG
+187 RLGAVVEALG

-214 ELVGRLGM
+214 ELVARLGM
-222 REPAVVVRGFDRPN
+222 RDPEVVVRGFDRPN
-236 IWLDVETFTSE
+236 IFLDVETFTSE
-247 EAKREALVLRA
+247 EQKREALVLRA
-258 AGELKPGIVYAATRK
+258 AGEEKPGIVYAATRR
-273 RAEELTALISEIGLS
+273 RAEELAAAITEIGLS
-288 AGCYHAGMKAGERRQ
+288 AGSYHAGMRAAERRQ

-319 TAFGMGIDKPNVR
+319 TAFGMGIDKANVR

-368 EDLGLRRFFAAGSVA
+368 EDLGLRRFFAAGGVA
-383 VPPLRRVAQLLEAV
+383 VEPLTRVALLLEAAGGD
-397 SHGPVDLRELRTVAK
+397 GPVDLRELRSVAR
-412 LSSSRLSAV
+412 LSTSRLSAV

-438 LELLPDRPSVEVV
+438 LRLLPDRCSVEEVV
-451 LELAQR
+451 THAQR
-457 EAESRKTLDQSR
+457 EADTRRTVDQSR

-478 SQGCRGRL
+478 SAGCRGRM
-486 LLSYFGEQTDTACG
+486 LLSYFGEQTGAPCG
-500 HCDCCTAG
+500 HCDRCAAG
-508 AEVEVADGPYPVNAR
+508 VDIDAVDGPYPVNAR
-523 VAHREWGAGQI
+523 VAHAEWGSGQV
-534 LRYEEDKVVVLF
+534 LRYEDDRVVVLF
-546 DTVGYKTLSVRAV
+546 DTVGYKTLSVPAV

>member
-1 MPASDPGVLNDAAP
+1 VPADA
-15 YAAPPVA
+15 
-22 HASDAPSTGA
+22 D
-32 PDRVDRLS
+32 DVDRLA
-40 RDVFGFAALRPGQRE
+40 REVFGFDGLRPGQRS

-82 AAMLIDGP
+82 AGLLREGP
-90 CVIVSP
+90 VAVVSP
-96 LIALQRDQVAAI
+96 LIALQRNQVAAI
-108 SELGIAGVA
+108 TELGVAGVTA
-117 AANSHIGAG
+117 VNSHVGVT
-126 ARRAAFEGLKD
+126 ARREAFEGLAS
-137 GAVKFLFIAPEQL
+137 GAVKFFFVAPEQL
-150 ATPEVVRDIA
+150 ATPEVVRDLA
-160 EAGPTLF
+160 AARPTLF
-167 VVDEAHCVSAWGH
+167 VVDEAHCVSGWGH

-187 RLGGVMEALG
+187 RLGGVIEALG

-222 REPAVVVRGFDRPN
+222 RDPAVVVRGFDRPN

-247 EAKREALVLRA
+247 EAKCDALVLRA

-273 RAEELTALISEIGLS
+273 RAEQLATAIGEIGLT
-288 AGCYHAGMKAGERRQ
+288 AACYHAGLKAAERRR
-303 VQDAFVED
+303 VQDAFVAD

-359 SEAVLYYRQ
+359 SEAVLFYRQ
-368 EDLGLRRFFAAGSVA
+368 EDLGLRRFFAGGSVA
-383 VPPLRRVAQLLEAV
+383 VDPLTRTARLLEAV
-397 SHGPVDLRELRTVAK
+397 SDGPVDLRELRRVAR
-412 LSSSRLSAV
+412 LAPSRLSAV
-421 LGQLTHAGF
+421 LGQLTHGGF

-438 LELLPDRPSVEVV
+438 LELLPDRPSVEEVV
-451 LELAQR
+451 ASALR
-457 EAESRKTLDQSR
+457 EADARRTLDQSR

-486 LLSYFGEQTDTACG
+486 LLSYFGEQTDGACG
-500 HCDCCTAG
+500 HCDRCTAG
-508 AEVEVADGPYPVNAR
+508 VVVAVADGPYPVNTR
-523 VAHREWGAGQI
+523 VSHAEWGSGQI

-546 DTVGYKTLSVRAV
+546 DTVGYKTLSVPAV
-559 VERGLLQA
+559 VERGLLDIA
-567 G
+567 

>member
-1 MPASDPGVLNDAAP
+1 MSAATTGVSA
-15 YAAPPVA
+15 
-22 HASDAPSTGA
+22 DAPLALDLGTVADDAVEGLA
-32 PDRVDRLS
+32 
-40 RDVFGFAALRPGQRE
+40 RDVFRFTELRPGQRE
-55 AIDALLAGRDTLAVL
+55 AIDALLSGRDTLTVL

-82 AAMLIDGP
+82 AAMLMDGP

-108 SELGIAGVA
+108 RELNIAGVA
-117 AANSHIGAG
+117 AANSHVGII
-126 ARRAAFEGLKD
+126 ARRAAFEGLKNGD
-137 GAVKFLFIAPEQL
+137 VKFLFVAPEQL

-160 EAGPTLF
+160 EAKPRLF

-187 RLGGVMEALG
+187 RLGAVIEALG
-197 HPTVLA
+197 HPIVLA

-222 REPAVVVRGFDRPN
+222 RDPAVVVRGFDRPN

-273 RAEELTALISEIGLS
+273 RAEELAELIGDIGLS
-288 AGCYHAGMKAGERRQ
+288 AGCYHAGMRAAERRR

-368 EDLGLRRFFAAGSVA
+368 EDLGLRRFFAAGTVA
-383 VPPLRRVAQLLEAV
+383 VAPLTRVAELLEAAAD
-397 SHGPVDLRELRTVAK
+397 GPVDLRELRTVAR
-412 LSSSRLSAV
+412 LSTSRLSAV

-438 LELLPDRPSVEVV
+438 LELLPDRPSVAAVV
-451 LELAQR
+451 EHAQR
-457 EAESRKTLDQSR
+457 EAEVRRTLDSSR

-478 SQGCRGRL
+478 SHGCRGRM
-486 LLSYFGEQTDTACG
+486 LLSYFGEQVDNACG
-500 HCDCCTAG
+500 HCDRCTAG
-508 AEVEVADGPYPVNAR
+508 VAVQVGDGPYPVNTLVTHA
-523 VAHREWGAGQI
+523 EWGNGQI
-534 LRYEEDKVVVLF
+534 LRYEDDRVVILF
-546 DTVGYKTLSVRAV
+546 DTVGYKTLSVPAV
-559 VERGLLQA
+559 LSRGLIRVR
-567 G
+567 

>member
-1 MPASDPGVLNDAAP
+1 VPAAP
-15 YAAPPVA
+15 TATR
-22 HASDAPSTGA
+22 HADVDALA
-32 PDRVDRLS
+32 
-40 RDVFGFAALRPGQRE
+40 RDVFGFTALRPGQR
-55 AIDALLAGRDTLAVL
+55 AALDAVLAGRDTLAVL

-82 AAMLIDGP
+82 AALLTDGP
-90 CVIVSP
+90 TVVVSP
-96 LIALQRDQVAAI
+96 LIALQRDQVAALR
-108 SELGIAGVA
+108 ELDVAGVA
-117 AANSHIGAG
+117 AANSHVSAT
-126 ARRAAFEGLKD
+126 ARREAFAGLIS
-137 GAVKFLFIAPEQL
+137 GSLEFLFIAPEQL

-160 EAGPTLF
+160 AAKPSLF

-187 RLGGVMEALG
+187 RLGAVIEALG

-203 LTATASPPVRD
+203 LTATASPPVRE
-214 ELVGRLGM
+214 ELVTRLGM
-222 REPAVVVRGFDRPN
+222 HDPAVVVRGFDRPN
-236 IWLDVETFTSE
+236 VWLDVETFTSE

-273 RAEELTALISEIGLS
+273 RAEELAAAIAEIGLS
-288 AGCYHAGMKAGERRQ
+288 AAPYHAGMKANERRT
-303 VQDAFVED
+303 VQDAFVGD
-311 RLDVVVAT
+311 TLDVVVAT

-342 LDSYYQEVGRA
+342 LDSYYQEIGRA

-359 SEAVLYYRQ
+359 SEAVLYYREQ
-368 EDLGLRRFFAAGSVA
+368 DLGLRRFFAAGTVA
-383 VPPLRRVAQLLEAV
+383 LDPLTRVARLLEAAAD
-397 SHGPVDLRELRTVAK
+397 GPVDLRELRSVSRLAT
-412 LSSSRLSAV
+412 SRLSAV

-438 LELLPDRPSVEVV
+438 LELLPDRPPIEEVV
-451 LELAQR
+451 ALALR
-457 EAESRKTLDQSR
+457 DAETRKTLDQSR

-486 LLSYFGEQTDTACG
+486 LLSYFGEQSDDACG
-500 HCDCCTAG
+500 HCDNCTGGAVVQAHAG
-508 AEVEVADGPYPVNAR
+508 PFEVNAR
-523 VAHREWGAGQI
+523 VSHATWGRGQV

-546 DTVGYKTLSVRAV
+546 DSVGYKTLSVAAV
-559 VERGLLQA
+559 VERGLLRA

>member
-1 MPASDPGVLNDAAP
+1 VSAALP
-15 YAAPPVA
+15 EYDD
-22 HASDAPSTGA
+22 DAPSG
-32 PDRVDRLS
+32 VDGDPVETLARE
-40 RDVFGFAALRPGQRE
+40 VFGFAALRPGQRP
-55 AIDALLAGRDTLAVL
+55 ALDALLAGRDTLAVL

-77 AIYQI
+77 AIYQL
-82 AAMLIDGP
+82 AAMLIPGP

-108 SELGIAGVA
+108 EELNGPGVA
-117 AANSHIGAG
+117 AANSHVGIA
-126 ARRAAFEGLKD
+126 ARRAAFEGLKT
-137 GAVKFLFIAPEQL
+137 GAVKFLFVAPEQL

-187 RLGGVMEALG
+187 RLGGVIEALG

-214 ELVGRLGM
+214 ELVSRLGM
-222 REPAVVVRGFDRPN
+222 RDPAVVVRGFDRPN

-273 RAEELTALISEIGLS
+273 RAEELTQLISEIGLT
-288 AGCYHAGMKAGERRQ
+288 AGCYHAGMKAAERRE
-303 VQDAFVED
+303 VQDAFVDD

-383 VPPLRRVAQLLEAV
+383 VAPLTRVAHLLEAV
-397 SHGPVDLRELRTVAK
+397 SDGPVDLRELRTVAK
-412 LSSSRLSAV
+412 VASSRLSAV

-438 LELLPDRPSVEVV
+438 LELLPDRPSVEEVV
-451 LELAQR
+451 QHAQR
-457 EAESRKTLDQSR
+457 EAETRKTLDSSR

-478 SQGCRGRL
+478 AQGCRGRL
-486 LLSYFGEQTDTACG
+486 LLSYFGEQTDTACD
-500 HCDCCTAG
+500 HCDRCTAG
-508 AEVEVADGPYPVNAR
+508 AEVEVAVGPFPVNAR
-523 VAHREWGAGQI
+523 VAHAEWGSGQI

-546 DTVGYKTLSVRAV
+546 DTVGYKTLSVPAV
-559 VERGLLQA
+559 VERGLLQT

>member
-1 MPASDPGVLNDAAP
+1 MGTGRSDPLSREGRDITVPND
-15 YAAPPVA
+15 
-22 HASDAPSTGA
+22 
-32 PDRVDRLS
+32 VDRLA
-40 RDVFGFAALRPGQRE
+40 RDVFGFASLRPGQRT
-55 AIDALLAGRDTLAVL
+55 AIDAVLAGRDTLAVL

-82 AAMLIDGP
+82 AALLLDGP
-90 CVIVSP
+90 TVVVSP

-108 SELGIAGVA
+108 RELDVAGVA
-117 AANSHIGAG
+117 AANSHVGAV
-126 ARRAAFEGLKD
+126 ARREAFAGLID
-137 GAVKFLFIAPEQL
+137 GSVEFLFVAPEQL

-160 EAGPTLF
+160 AAKPSLF

-187 RLGGVMEALG
+187 RLGAVVEALG

-214 ELVGRLGM
+214 ELVARLGM
-222 REPAVVVRGFDRPN
+222 RAPEVVVRGFDRPN
-236 IWLDVETFTSE
+236 IWLDVETFTSDE
-247 EAKREALVLRA
+247 KKREALVLRA

-273 RAEELTALISEIGLS
+273 RAESLAEAIAEIGLS
-288 AGCYHAGMKAGERRQ
+288 AGCYHAGMKARERRE

-383 VPPLRRVAQLLEAV
+383 VEPLTRVARLLEAAGG
-397 SHGPVDLRELRTVAK
+397 HGPVDLRELRSVSRLAA
-412 LSSSRLSAV
+412 SRLSAV

-438 LELLPDRPSVEVV
+438 LELLPDRCSVDEVV
-451 LELAQR
+451 AHAQG
-457 EAESRKTLDQSR
+457 EADQRKTLDQSR

-478 SQGCRGRL
+478 SAGCRGRM
-486 LLSYFGEQTDTACG
+486 LLSYFGEQTGEACG
-500 HCDCCTAG
+500 HCDRCDAG
-508 AEVEVADGPYPVNAR
+508 IDVAAVEGPYPVNAR
-523 VAHREWGAGQI
+523 VAHAEWGSGQV
-534 LRYEEDKVVVLF
+534 LRYEDDRVVVLF
-546 DTVGYKTLSVRAV
+546 DTVGYKTLSVPAV

>member
-1 MPASDPGVLNDAAP
+1 M
-15 YAAPPVA
+15 
-22 HASDAPSTGA
+22 APSRA
-32 PDRVDRLS
+32 DVDRLAAE
-40 RDVFGFAALRPGQRE
+40 VFGFTALRPGQRS
-55 AIDALLAGRDTLAVL
+55 AIDAVLAGRDTLAVL

-77 AIYQI
+77 AIYQL
-82 AAMLIDGP
+82 AALLLDGP
-90 CVIVSP
+90 TVVVSP

-108 SELGIAGVA
+108 EELDVAGVA
-117 AANSHIGAG
+117 AANSHVGIV
-126 ARRAAFEGLKD
+126 ARRKAFAGLID
-137 GAVKFLFIAPEQL
+137 GTVEFLFVAPEQL

-160 EAGPTLF
+160 AAKPSLF

-187 RLGGVMEALG
+187 RLGGVIEALG

-214 ELVGRLGM
+214 ELVSRLGM
-222 REPAVVVRGFDRPN
+222 RDPAVVVRGFDRPN

-273 RAEELTALISEIGLS
+273 RAESLAEAISEIGLS
-288 AGCYHAGMKAGERRQ
+288 AGAYHAGMKASERRE

-368 EDLGLRRFFAAGSVA
+368 EDLGLRRFFAAGTVA
-383 VPPLRRVAQLLEAV
+383 VDPLTRVARLLEAAAD
-397 SHGPVDLRELRTVAK
+397 GPVDLRELRTVARVAT
-412 LSSSRLSAV
+412 SRLSAV

-438 LELLPDRPSVEVV
+438 LELLPDRPSVDEVV
-451 LELAQR
+451 AMALR
-457 EAESRKTLDQSR
+457 EADTRKTLDQSR

-478 SQGCRGRL
+478 SAGCRGRL
-486 LLSYFGEQTDTACG
+486 LLSYFGEQSDDACG
-500 HCDCCTAG
+500 HCDRCTAG
-508 AEVEVADGPYPVNAR
+508 VSVEVTEGPFALNSR
-523 VAHREWGAGQI
+523 VAHAEWGQGQV
-534 LRYEEDKVVVLF
+534 LRYEDDKVVVLF
-546 DTVGYKTLSVRAV
+546 DSVGYKTLSMRAV
-559 VERGLLQA
+559 VERGLLRA
-567 G
+567 S

>member
-1 MPASDPGVLNDAAP
+1 MPAHPRAA
-15 YAAPPVA
+15 
-22 HASDAPSTGA
+22 D
-32 PDRVDRLS
+32 VDRLV
-40 RDVFGFAALRPGQRE
+40 RDVFGFSDLRPGQRPAIE
-55 AIDALLAGRDTLAVL
+55 AVLDGRDTLAVL

-77 AIYQI
+77 AIYQL
-82 AAMLIDGP
+82 AGLLLDGP
-90 CVIVSP
+90 TVIVSP
-96 LIALQRDQVAAI
+96 LIALQRDQVAALR
-108 SELGIAGVA
+108 ELNVAGVA
-117 AANSHIGAG
+117 AANSHVGVV
-126 ARRAAFEGLKD
+126 ARREAFAGLID
-137 GAVKFLFIAPEQL
+137 GQIEFLFVAPEQL

-160 EAGPTLF
+160 AAKPSLL

-187 RLGGVMEALG
+187 RLGAVIEALG

-214 ELVGRLGM
+214 DLVARLGM
-222 REPAVVVRGFDRPN
+222 RDPAVVVRGFDRPN

-258 AGELKPGIVYAATRK
+258 AGELKPGIVYAATRR
-273 RAEELTALISEIGLS
+273 RAEELAAAIAEIGLH
-288 AGCYHAGMKAGERRQ
+288 AGCYHAGMKAGERREI
-303 VQDAFVED
+303 QDGFEAD
-311 RLDVVVAT
+311 TLDVVVAT

-368 EDLGLRRFFAAGSVA
+368 EDLGLRRFFAAGTVA
-383 VPPLRRVAQLLEAV
+383 VEPLTRVARLLEAV
-397 SHGPVDLRELRTVAK
+397 GDASPVDLRELRTVSRLA
-412 LSSSRLSAV
+412 SSRLSAV

-438 LELLPDRPSVEVV
+438 LELLPDRPTVEEVV
-451 LELAQR
+451 EHAQR
-457 EAESRKTLDQSR
+457 EAEARRTLDQSR

-486 LLSYFGEQTDTACG
+486 LLSYFGEQTDDQCG
-500 HCDCCTAG
+500 HCDRCTAG
-508 AEVEVADGPYPVNAR
+508 VAVETAEGPFAVNTR
-523 VAHREWGAGQI
+523 VAHAEWGHGQV
-534 LRYEEDKVVVLF
+534 LRYEADKVVVLF
-546 DTVGYKTLSVRAV
+546 DTVGYKTLSVPAV
-559 VERGLLQA
+559 VERGLLEV

>member
-1 MPASDPGVLNDAAP
+1 VPATATPAD
-15 YAAPPVA
+15 
-22 HASDAPSTGA
+22 
-32 PDRVDRLS
+32 VDGLA
-40 RDVFGFAALRPGQRE
+40 RDVFGFDSLRPGQRP
-55 AIDALLAGRDTLAVL
+55 ALDAVLSGRDTLAVL

-77 AIYQI
+77 AIYQL
-82 AAMLIDGP
+82 AGLMHDGP
-90 CVIVSP
+90 TVVVSP
-96 LIALQRDQVAAI
+96 LIALQRDQVAAL
-108 SELGIAGVA
+108 SLLDVGGVA
-117 AANSHIGAG
+117 ACNSHVGAV
-126 ARRAAFEGLKD
+126 ARRDAFAGLQSGK
-137 GAVKFLFIAPEQL
+137 VRFLFVAPEQL

-160 EAGPTLF
+160 AAKPALF

-187 RLGGVMEALG
+187 RLGGVIEALG

-214 ELVGRLGM
+214 ELIGRLGM
-222 REPAVVVRGFDRPN
+222 RDPAVVVRGFDRPN
-236 IWLDVETFTSE
+236 VWLDVETFTSE

-258 AGELKPGIVYAATRK
+258 AGELKPGIVYAATRR
-273 RAEELTALISEIGLS
+273 RAEELAAAIAEIGLT
-288 AGCYHAGMKAGERRQ
+288 AGAYHAGMKAADRRR
-303 VQDAFVED
+303 VQDAFLDD

-342 LDSYYQEVGRA
+342 LDSYYQEAGRA

-368 EDLGLRRFFAAGSVA
+368 EDLGLRRFFAAGTVA
-383 VPPLRRVAQLLEAV
+383 VPPLRRVAELLEAADAR
-397 SHGPVDLRELRTVAK
+397 HVDLRELRTVAK

-438 LELLPDRPSVEVV
+438 LELLPDRPSVEGVI
-451 LELAQR
+451 ESAER
-457 EAESRKTLDQSR
+457 EAATRRTLDQSR

-478 SQGCRGRL
+478 SHGCRGRL
-486 LLSYFGEQTDTACG
+486 LLSYFGEQTGSACG
-500 HCDCCTAG
+500 HCDRCTAG
-508 AEVEVADGPYPVNAR
+508 VAVAVQVEGPYPVNTR
-523 VAHREWGAGQI
+523 VAHAEWGTGQV
-534 LRYEEDKVVVLF
+534 LRYEDDKVVVLF
-546 DTVGYKTLSVRAV
+546 DTVGYKTLSVTTV